1 MDKMNERLK
10 DLRLEK
16 NLNQTDFGK
25 KIGLSKSQIACYE
38 NGSRKITDRTITTI
52 CEKFKV
58 NEEWLRHG
66 IGPQKKQMTPADELA
81 YLMGMFVAEG
91 DEFKTKII
99 KAMLTLEDDE
109 WRTIEKLVDK
119 IIK

>member
-38 NGSRKITDRTITTI
+38 NGSRKITDGTITTI

>member
-38 NGSRKITDRTITTI
+38 NGSRKITYRTITTI
-52 CEKFKV
+52 C
-58 NEEWLRHG
+58 
-66 IGPQKKQMTPADELA
+66 
-81 YLMGMFVAEG
+81 
-91 DEFKTKII
+91 
-99 KAMLTLEDDE
+99 
-109 WRTIEKLVDK
+109 
-119 IIK
+119 

>member
-99 KAMLTLEDDE
+99 KAMLSLEDDE

>member
-91 DEFKTKII
+91 DKFKTKII

-109 WRTIEKLVDK
+109 WKTIEKLVDK

>member
-1 MDKMNERLK
+1 
-10 DLRLEK
+10 
-16 NLNQTDFGK
+16 
-25 KIGLSKSQIACYE
+25 
-38 NGSRKITDRTITTI
+38 
-52 CEKFKV
+52 
-58 NEEWLRHG
+58 
-66 IGPQKKQMTPADELA
+66 MTPADELA

>member
-109 WRTIEKLVDK
+109 WRIIEKLVDK

>member
-10 DLRLEK
+10 NLRLEK

-99 KAMLTLEDDE
+99 KAMLTLEDGE
-109 WRTIEKLVDK
+109 WRMIEKLVDK

>member
-66 IGPQKKQMTPADELA
+66 IGPQKKRMTPADELA

-109 WRTIEKLVDK
+109 WKTIEKLVDK

>member
-99 KAMLTLEDDE
+99 KAMLTLEDGE
-109 WRTIEKLVDK
+109 WRMIEKLVDK

>member
-109 WRTIEKLVDK
+109 WRMIEKLVDK